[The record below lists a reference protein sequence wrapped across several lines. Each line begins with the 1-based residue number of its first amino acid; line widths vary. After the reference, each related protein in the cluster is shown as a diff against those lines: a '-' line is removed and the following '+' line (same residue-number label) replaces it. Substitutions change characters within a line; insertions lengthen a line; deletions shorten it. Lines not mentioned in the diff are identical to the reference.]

1 MKSIHRLIIVA
12 LLALPLF
19 LLTACSSTNQA
30 SFDSP
35 LAFRLNEEAAA
46 MAVMAVPAAAE
57 ESASQAPLPETDRK
71 IVSTVNIS
79 LVVEETDATL
89 AAISAL
95 VDGTGG
101 YIAQTNLYQS
111 YQDADQLEGSLT
123 LRVPAEALTEA
134 LAQLSSLAVKV
145 ESQSMNRQDV
155 TDQYVD
161 LQARLRNL
169 EATEEELRS
178 LLAEVRTRPDASV
191 EDILDVHRS
200 LTQIRGEIE
209 QLQGRINLLDNT
221 VALSTITVNLRLD
234 VAALPIVDEGWR
246 PGATLT
252 QALRALTETMQQLG
266 NLAIW
271 WGVYLLPI
279 ALILATPI
287 VIGFFV
293 ARWLLRRHRQKQSRM
308 EAA

>member
-1 MKSIHRLIIVA
+1 MKFIYRPIIVA
-12 LLALPLF
+12 LLAMTFF
-19 LLTACSSTNQA
+19 LLTACSSESQQ
-30 SFDSP
+30 SSDSP
-35 LAFRLNEEAAA
+35 LAYSQHEMAAA
-46 MAVMAVPAAAE
+46 MAVPASE
-57 ESASQAPLPETDRK
+57 ESEDYMPPPDADRK

-79 LVVEETDATL
+79 LLVEETEATL
-89 AAISAL
+89 AAIDAL
-95 VDGTGG
+95 VDAAGG

-111 YQDADQLEGSLT
+111 SQDAEQLEGSLT
-123 LRVPAEALTEA
+123 LRVPAEHLTGALE
-134 LAQLSSLAVKV
+134 QLSSLAVKV

-161 LQARLRNL
+161 IQARLQNL
-169 EATEEELRS
+169 EATEKELRS
-178 LLAEVRTRPDASV
+178 LLAEVRARPEASA
-191 EDILDVHRS
+191 EDILAVHRS

-252 QALRALTETMQQLG
+252 QALRALTETMQRLG

-271 WGVYLLPI
+271 WAVYLLPI
-279 ALILATPI
+279 ALILVTPV

-293 ARWLLRRHRQKQSRM
+293 ARWFLRHHRQNRSRV